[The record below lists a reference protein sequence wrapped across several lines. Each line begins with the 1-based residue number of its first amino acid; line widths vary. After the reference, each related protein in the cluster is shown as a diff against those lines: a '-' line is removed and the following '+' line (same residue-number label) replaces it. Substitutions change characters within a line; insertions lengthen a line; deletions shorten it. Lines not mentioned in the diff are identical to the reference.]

1 MTNISF
7 SFTFCLVT
15 THELPSIGILISSD
29 MPRGVVRGVAGV
41 ARATPI
47 FQVLFHKTLSPKA
60 LKPTS
65 PQTLK
70 PTSPQTLK
78 PQSPQ
83 THKPLSPKPSNPE
96 DLKLSTPQTI
106 KPSNP

>member
-29 MPRGVVRGVAGV
+29 MPRGVIRGVAGV
-41 ARATPI
+41 ARATTI
-47 FQVLFHKTLSPKA
+47 FQVLFHKTLSP
-60 LKPTS
+60 
-65 PQTLK
+65 QTLN
-70 PTSPQTLK
+70 

-83 THKPLSPKPSNPE
+83 ALKTSSPQTHNPLSPQA
-96 DLKLSTPQTI
+96 LKLSTPQSL
-106 KPSNP
+106 KHSNPQALKP

>member
-1 MTNISF
+1 MGDSVSENNGKPQEESESLRKSF
-7 SFTFCLVT
+7 
-15 THELPSIGILISSD
+15 
-29 MPRGVVRGVAGV
+29 
-41 ARATPI
+41 
-47 FQVLFHKTLSPKA
+47 
-60 LKPTS
+60 LK
-65 PQTLK
+65 
-70 PTSPQTLK
+70 SPQTLK